1 MAAPRFP
8 LPEGLQQTI
17 GRFIH
22 RPAVQE
28 EQVVQAAPAAPA
40 AADGGLRELG
50 EQLQQSR
57 EARGLSRRQLALE
70 TRISTAV
77 LEALERGWT
86 DRLPEP
92 VFLGTI
98 LTKLAERLELPA
110 EDLQASLRA
119 AAAAR
124 RSGRSQDPTMDR
136 FTLSSINLFTT
147 WQGTIA
153 YLLLLAAGLYLLN
166 LQRQQLVASNG
177 LSLRPIAPAPPPRSG
192 PTPTG
197 GPDRRPFQQQLL
209 SLYPELRPLEAP
221 TPTPLERLEQDWPG
235 QQTGRPSSPAD
246 SLTLRLPEG
255 VGATE
260 VEARWNGRLL
270 QPDPTR
276 PGTYRLP
283 PRP

>member
-1 MAAPRFP
+1 MPAPRFP
-8 LPEGLQQTI
+8 LPEGLQRTMAKVI
-17 GRFIH
+17 R
-22 RPAVQE
+22 RRTEQE
-28 EQVVQAAPAAPA
+28 PVTQAAPVAPV
-40 AADGGLRELG
+40 AADGALRELG
-50 EQLQQSR
+50 ERLQQSR

-92 VFLGTI
+92 AFLGTI
-98 LTKLAERLELPA
+98 LTKLAERLDLPA

-119 AAAAR
+119 AAVAR
-124 RSGRSQDPTMDR
+124 RSGRSQDPTIDR

-177 LSLRPIAPAPPPRSG
+177 LSLRPIAPAAPPRSG
-192 PTPTG
+192 PAPSG
-197 GPDRRPFQQQLL
+197 GPDRRPVQQQLL
-209 SLYPELRPLEAP
+209 TLYPELRPLQAP
-221 TPTPLERLEQDWPG
+221 IPTPLERLEQDWKGDRAGSPVN
-235 QQTGRPSSPAD
+235 RPD
-246 SLTLRLPEG
+246 TLTLRLPPG
-255 VGATE
+255 VAATE
-260 VEARWNGRLL
+260 VEARWNGQLL
-270 QPDPTR
+270 QPDPAK
-276 PGTYRLP
+276 PGTYRLQ

>member
-1 MAAPRFP
+1 MPAPRFP
-8 LPEGLQQTI
+8 LPEGLQRTM
-17 GRFIH
+17 GRFVG
-22 RPAVQE
+22 RRTADVPAPPPSP
-28 EQVVQAAPAAPA
+28 PAADSA
-40 AADGGLRELG
+40 LQVLG
-50 EQLQQSR
+50 ERLQQAR

-92 VFLGTI
+92 AFLGTI
-98 LTKLAERLELPA
+98 LAKLAQRLELPA

-119 AAAAR
+119 AATAR
-124 RSGRSQDPTMDR
+124 RSGRSQDPTIDR

-177 LSLRPIAPAPPPRSG
+177 LSLRPIPATTPTRSG
-192 PTPTG
+192 PGTPGT
-197 GPDRRPFQQQLL
+197 DQRPVQQQLL
-209 SLYPELRPLEAP
+209 MLYPELRPLEAP
-221 TPTPLERLEQDWPG
+221 TPSALERLEQDWNADRSGSPVR
-235 QQTGRPSSPAD
+235 RPD
-246 SLTLRLPEG
+246 TLTLRLPEG
-255 VGATE
+255 VGADQ
-260 VEARWNGRLL
+260 VEARWNGQPL
-270 QPDPTR
+270 QPDPGR
-276 PGTYRLP
+276 PGTYRLL